1 MNYQVKRKGRNY
13 LREGSVEIAWG
24 GGKPIE
30 IVIDNVRVE

>member
-13 LREGSVEIAWG
+13 LREGNVEIARV

-30 IVIDNVRVE
+30 IVIDNVRVK